1 MCRLLHAD
9 GLARA
14 PGTNAAI
21 SCANAA
27 PIALLITAYQYPYI
41 VTQQANALHC

>member
-9 GLARA
+9 GLAREI

-27 PIALLITAYQYPYI
+27 PIALLIIAYQYPYT
-41 VTQQANALHC
+41 TQQANAMHC